1 MEIKKFE
8 NINGHLAIGGKY
20 ERYKFCSICA
30 HKLAAKLQ
38 KLKAHLKGQH
48 GMSEGNFL
56 PYKEQPTYNKYS
68 NWAEYLANPSI
79 KLVEKNGIML
89 NKGGKPLKIKQVF
102 TVASKQEGALTTA
115 EESASP
121 RTIPSQIGISKHLN
135 FGGP

>member
-1 MEIKKFE
+1 
-8 NINGHLAIGGKY
+8 
-20 ERYKFCSICA
+20 
-30 HKLAAKLQ
+30 
-38 KLKAHLKGQH
+38 
-48 GMSEGNFL
+48 MSEGNFL
-56 PYKEQPTYNKYS
+56 PYKEQPTYNRYS

-121 RTIPSQIGISKHLN
+121 RTIPS
-135 FGGP
+135 